1 MCRKKLFKNTNRI
14 DKTVAEISNRTR
26 VTENYYRK
34 DMDHTISNNNHYYKT
49 NFDYAASTGSI
60 YKNDIFEDCS
70 MYQTDFEFCTFQK
83 CKFSSKRKVVSSF
96 NCSDFIKVDFSDT
109 HFKACTFTG
118 TLFEKC
124 TFQNIDIQSS
134 TLENALFQNCTFMN
148 VDLSRLNTNFMHLV
162 NPKMDKVILPSEQI
176 PYIFGCL
183 KYLLNTDDDV
193 SILTQ
198 KGVITVSEYF
208 KNEIPKLIQKWNNQ
222 VHYDA
227 KAYFPLANTYIAL
240 NDFNEAQQAL
250 SNGITSSIAILDY
263 RMIKFYCK
271 LISDTDA
278 FENSQR
284 HLFYNIIKC
293 FAPNT
298 EHSISTQRSFVR
310 NIAEIKSILFSNQ
323 KKATLNLKFLTNIHM
338 DDSKILQKIIQHIFS
353 ITKMKYKGFS
363 NDVEITLSENSP
375 LLVSLKVTSDEE
387 NIYYILNQCIEISKA
402 TFANENKSS
411 ALQYFESNEI
421 CNDTN
426 NLILF
431 CTKNSVQLSI
441 SEYFMENILK
451 RRENIP
457 EFFFSK
463 EKMYIE

>member
-1 MCRKKLFKNTNRI
+1 M
-14 DKTVAEISNRTR
+14 
-26 VTENYYRK
+26 
-34 DMDHTISNNNHYYKT
+34 
-49 NFDYAASTGSI
+49 
-60 YKNDIFEDCS
+60 
-70 MYQTDFEFCTFQK
+70 
-83 CKFSSKRKVVSSF
+83 
-96 NCSDFIKVDFSDT
+96 
-109 HFKACTFTG
+109 
-118 TLFEKC
+118 
-124 TFQNIDIQSS
+124 
-134 TLENALFQNCTFMN
+134 
-148 VDLSRLNTNFMHLV
+148 
-162 NPKMDKVILPSEQI
+162 
-176 PYIFGCL
+176 
-183 KYLLNTDDDV
+183 
-193 SILTQ
+193 
-198 KGVITVSEYF
+198 
-208 KNEIPKLIQKWNNQ
+208 
-222 VHYDA
+222 HYDA

-353 ITKMKYKGFS
+353 IAKMKYKGFS